1 MSENQFDAPD
11 NVDVIDD
18 HLEKFFSD
26 KEIVVMHE
34 IMSETV
40 HSDVFIIKPN
50 KRAGRNYYILF
61 TCGLSALPM
70 NTPEGYEEYQY
81 AEIVMLLPSSWKMKD
96 KDLEDPNNWWPFR
109 LLKELT
115 KYPHEE
121 NTWLGFGHTFSWGL
135 EEYFSDNNQFVGV
148 VLVDSIN
155 LPEELLSIQTTK
167 HTIHIY
173 SAIPLYKEELE
184 FKLEHGVTK
193 LLEKFDAI
201 EVDEIVDINRANIC
215 A

>member
-18 HLEKFFSD
+18 PLEKFFSD
-26 KEIVVMHE
+26 K
-34 IMSETV
+34 
-40 HSDVFIIKPN
+40 
-50 KRAGRNYYILF
+50 
-61 TCGLSALPM
+61 
-70 NTPEGYEEYQY
+70 
-81 AEIVMLLPSSWKMKD
+81 
-96 KDLEDPNNWWPFR
+96 
-109 LLKELT
+109 
-115 KYPHEE
+115 
-121 NTWLGFGHTFSWGL
+121 
-135 EEYFSDNNQFVGV
+135 EYFSDNNQFVGV